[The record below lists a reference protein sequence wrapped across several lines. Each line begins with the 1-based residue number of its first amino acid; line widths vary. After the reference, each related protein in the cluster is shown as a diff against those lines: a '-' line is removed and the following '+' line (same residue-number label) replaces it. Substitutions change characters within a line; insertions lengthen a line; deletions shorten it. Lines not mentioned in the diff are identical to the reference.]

1 MSSTATEVLS
11 DNSATEILSSKATE
25 VLDSGATEVLKSD
38 VTEVLSD
45 DAEISGGTTVLSQTV
60 ELNEIEVK
68 PVAFKVIKSE
78 LVVHSD
84 EVI

>member
-11 DNSATEILSSKATE
+11 DSSATEILSSN
-25 VLDSGATEVLKSD
+25 ATEVLKSD

-60 ELNEIEVK
+60 ELNETEVK

-78 LVVHSD
+78 LVVYSD